1 MEDSPALYRHVLCSI
16 RVMVSSLLARAAT
29 PGDLVAAREQ
39 MALSLGWHIVL
50 ACFGVGLPGLTAF
63 MEWRGIRTGK
73 PAYTALAHRWA
84 KAMGVLFAVGA
95 VSGTILSFEMGL
107 LWPGLMGSYGQ
118 VIGLPFALEGFAFF
132 IEAIFVGIYL
142 YGWDRLP
149 PRTHLLTAVPVAVSG
164 VASAF
169 FVVSANAWMNQPRGF
184 QLTDGKVT
192 AVRPWAAMFNP
203 ATAPESIH
211 MILAA
216 FMVAGFG
223 TAAVYAVGLLRGR
236 RDEYHRLGFLVPFTV
251 AAIITPLQIAAGDY
265 IARFLA
271 RYQPT
276 KLAAIEGVP
285 HTGSHIP
292 LHVGGVWQDGR
303 LRYALEIPDGLSLLV
318 GYKPSTVVQG
328 LDRVPV
334 GNRPPVTAVHLAFDL
349 MVGIGFGLLGLGL
362 WLLLSW
368 WRRRDLPRHPL
379 FLRLAVLAGFAAVAA
394 LESGWV
400 VTEVGR
406 QPWVVYNLLRTS
418 DAVNPAPGLAGGLAL
433 VAAAYLVLTVATVYV
448 LRRLARAGRDGAGPV
463 SAPQEPRPEQV
474 SP

>member
-1 MEDSPALYRHVLCSI
+1 MAWSVL
-16 RVMVSSLLARAAT
+16 AQAAT

-63 MEWRGIRTGK
+63 MEWRGIRTGN
-73 PAYTALAHRWA
+73 PAYTELAHRWA

-107 LWPGLMGSYGQ
+107 LWPGLMGTYGQ

-132 IEAIFVGIYL
+132 IEAVFVGIYL
-142 YGWDRLP
+142 YGWDRLS

-169 FVVSANAWMNQPRGF
+169 FVVCANAWMNQPRGF
-184 QLTDGKVT
+184 DLVDGKVT
-192 AVRPWAAMFNP
+192 GVRPWTAMFNP
-203 ATAPESIH
+203 ATAPETIH

-236 RDEYHRLGFLVPFTV
+236 RDAYHRLGFAVPFTF
-251 AAIITPLQIAAGDY
+251 AAIVTPLQIAAGDY
-265 IARFLA
+265 AARFLA
-271 RYQPT
+271 TYQPT
-276 KLAAIEGVP
+276 KLAAIEGVYQ
-285 HTGSHIP
+285 TGSHIP
-292 LHVGGVWQDGR
+292 LHLGGVAQDGQ

-318 GYKPSTVVQG
+318 GYRPSTVVQG
-328 LDRVPV
+328 LETVPLAD
-334 GNRPPVTAVHLAFDL
+334 RPPVTVVHLAFDL
-349 MVGIGFGLLGLGL
+349 MVGVGFGLLGLGL
-362 WLLLSW
+362 WLLLAW

-379 FLRLAVLAGFAAVAA
+379 FLRLSVVAGFAAAAA

-406 QPWVVYNLLRTS
+406 QPWVVYHLLRTA
-418 DAVNPAPGLAGGLAL
+418 DAVNPAPGLYGGLIV
-433 VAAAYLVLTVATVYV
+433 VAVTYVALTVATIYV
-448 LRRLARAGRDGAGPV
+448 LRRIARSGRAPEPV
-463 SAPQEPRPEQV
+463 PAAAPQEAVP
-474 SP
+474 